1 MNLLNI
7 PIGTRVLFYDD
18 DEKEVY
24 NFEVT
29 ADNQKYNIP
38 TSASKIGFMFLHIN
52 YGYLRFAGNE
62 VKQPIIFDADI
73 NVVDLFIPDPIFD
86 NKPID
91 AQGKFPFLWMKNK
104 LETIFNDKNGDS
116 LDGAYL
122 RVMILSSVLEASL
135 REILDEHP
143 TNDKLQVCTK
153 CNKDLKDLNAMIDHI
168 TSKKC
173 DLLVSICNP
182 SFIIDKEKIKA
193 CLHTVRVARN
203 KLVHRLDITAGN
215 MNEIERHFQLFK
227 DNIPFGNRWLKLSQI
242 STYCYTY
249 LQNIVHMAYNQRANQ
264 LIAMHIAD
272 YFSDYIDDKL
282 ELATCSVYF
291 E

>member
-29 ADNQKYNIP
+29 ADKQKHKIP
-38 TSASKIGFMFLHIN
+38 TSTSKIGFMFLHIS
-52 YGYLRFAGNE
+52 YGYLRIGEKE
-62 VKQPIIFDADI
+62 VKQPIIFSADI
-73 NVVDLFIPDPIFD
+73 NVADLFIPDPIFD

-116 LDGAYL
+116 LDGAYT
-122 RVMILSSVLEASL
+122 RTMMLSSVLEASL

-143 TNDKLQVCTK
+143 TDNKFQICTN
-153 CNKDLKDLNAMIDHI
+153 CNKDLKDLNAMIDHL
-168 TSKKC
+168 TSSNC
-173 DLLVSICNP
+173 DLLESICNP

-193 CLHTVRVARN
+193 CLHTIRVARN
-203 KLVHRLDITAGN
+203 KLVHRLDITTDN
-215 MNEIERHFQLFK
+215 MNEIEKYFEPFK

-242 STYCYTY
+242 STYSYCY
-249 LQNIVHMAYNQRANQ
+249 LQKIVHMAYSRRANQ
-264 LIAMHIAD
+264 LTAMHIID

-282 ELATCSVYF
+282 ELVNCSVYF